1 VRLFYRAFDNNG
13 TERIRIKTKPS
24 AVLLNDKAIHE
35 TSDGGGYSWTAMA
48 DGGLLTVRRKDG
60 DKVVVME

>member
-1 VRLFYRAFDNNG
+1 MR
-13 TERIRIKTKPS
+13 TKPS
-24 AVLLNDKAIHE
+24 AVLLNDKAINE